1 MKKKMAIFLGIFA
14 SVFFFFSNQG
24 HTTEPLPPEF
34 EAIYED
40 ILKNPTYASLG
51 NPKGT
56 YVIIDFFDYRCQFC
70 QKLHKTLSELVN
82 SKEGRN
88 IRWISIEAP
97 VFGYKYN
104 YASDIILGS
113 RKHGKYQKL
122 FAEAAKTGTLAQSDI
137 YGMFKKMGGDEKQLR
152 TEVENTSFRP
162 IYKEHFKLYHHF
174 KSTAVPIVILN
185 KKYQIGGLKEGQLEQ
200 IIKEAK
206 PPFDFKTIFL
216 KFF

>member
-14 SVFFFFSNQG
+14 SVLFFFSNQG

-97 VFGYKYN
+97 VFGYKY
-104 YASDIILGS
+104 
-113 RKHGKYQKL
+113 QKL

-137 YGMFKKMGGDEKQLR
+137 YGMFKKMGGNEKQLR